1 MKKTV
6 SRPSEGMDFIF
17 SMLLFLVFILCSVF
31 TILIGSRVYGNIRAR
46 NDAAFYSDTA
56 LSYITNKVRQSDRT
70 GSISVRTVEGQSILV
85 LASDYDGILYETWVY
100 TKDGSLLELF
110 SEQGRGLTVEDGL
123 PITDCEHISFPIADK
138 KNGAMLGITL
148 EETPSPRTASLFL
161 RSSSKGGRRNE

>member
-1 MKKTV
+1 
-6 SRPSEGMDFIF
+6 MDFIF

-110 SEQGRGLTVEDGL
+110 
-123 PITDCEHISFPIADK
+123 
-138 KNGAMLGITL
+138 
-148 EETPSPRTASLFL
+148 PSREAASP
-161 RSSSKGGRRNE
+161 